1 MHVYA
6 YNIMEKSNHLVFAID
21 FGKANLGR
29 VLESSIGFS
38 KALKRSHYS
47 LKKRFTFMILM
58 KERET
63 REGEKILVFF
73 LIVLS
78 LRRVFWYF
86 EDVMIL
92 TNLWILMGQLSYI
105 GRKFL
110 QNQFVE
116 FSKNRKSRV
125 LFGWDSNYLN
135 AHC

>member
-58 KERET
+58 KERKT
-63 REGEKILVFF
+63 REGEKILAFF

-92 TNLWILMGQLSYI
+92 TN
-105 GRKFL
+105 
-110 QNQFVE
+110 
-116 FSKNRKSRV
+116 
-125 LFGWDSNYLN
+125 
-135 AHC
+135 